1 MGTEQLL
8 EHREPMIGT
17 PDPVAGIQY
26 DDNELL
32 SASLFRSSDFE
43 AIRPLLN
50 NCPVRELAAGE
61 VLIAAGRPNRN
72 MYLVLAG
79 QLSVRLSTADSA
91 PLTEIESGEVVGELS
106 TIDHQPTS
114 AFVVASSP
122 TRVLVIDEELLWML
136 VNTSHAVAA
145 NLLYI
150 LTQRLRSGNQII
162 VEHAERLEQYQYH
175 ATVDALTGLFNRHWL
190 SSMLPRQ
197 MHRSRTCGD
206 PFCILMIDIDEFK
219 QYNDSNGHVGGD
231 AALGAVAL
239 TLRDSLRPTDMAAR
253 YGGEEFIVLL
263 PDCGQEH
270 ALTVADRL
278 RSAVESMDIRHTSGQ
293 PLPGVTVSIG
303 AAELS
308 SEGTVEAFISAADA
322 ALYRAKRSGRNRVC
336 RLPLEDLTP

>member
-1 MGTEQLL
+1 MGSEQLL
-8 EHREPMIGT
+8 EHPVSVIGA
-17 PDPVAGIQY
+17 PDPVAGIQH
-26 DDNELL
+26 DDNELY

-43 AIRPLLN
+43 DIRPLLN
-50 NCPVRELAAGE
+50 NSPVRELAAGD

-79 QLSVRLSTADSA
+79 ELSVRLSAADCA
-91 PLTEIESGEVVGELS
+91 PLAEIKSGEVVGELS
-106 TIDHQPTS
+106 TIDQQPTS

-122 TRVLVIDEELLWML
+122 ARVLVIDEELLWML

-162 VEHAERLEQYQYH
+162 LEHAERLEQYQYH

-197 MHRSRTCGD
+197 MHRSRTCAD

-231 AALGAVAL
+231 AALCAVAL
-239 TLRDSLRPTDMAAR
+239 ALRDSLRPTDMAAR

-263 PDCGQEH
+263 PDCGREH
-270 ALTVADRL
+270 ALMVADQL
-278 RSAVESMDIRHTSGQ
+278 RCAVESMDICHASGQ
-293 PLPGVTVSIG
+293 PLPEVTVSIG

-308 SEGTVEAFISAADA
+308 NEGTVEQFVAAADA
-322 ALYRAKRSGRNRVC
+322 ALYRAKRLGRNRVC
-336 RLPLEDLTP
+336 H